1 MADNYNNRNNS
12 KNNKDD
18 IDEFFA
24 QFDRPVQ
31 NRSANAQNG
40 ASRSS
45 RQPSSARRS
54 QPQRRSQQQRNTA
67 NASRSDNVRRQPDAA
82 RTSSANSQR
91 SGQQRN
97 NHAAPSRA
105 QHSNAQKPKNST
117 KSKRPFGFGGSGGGG
132 KKSFANEKP
141 QSLFK
146 KIIKTVVLACLALIM
161 GVGVYAGIVIVTAP
175 NADTDNLYDML
186 SQRSVLYDSEGNEI
200 DNLYFSDGNR
210 TILSYD
216 EIPEDMVNAVVS
228 IEDRKFWDH
237 SGFNFVRMAG
247 AVVDSVFGGGQISGT
262 STITQQLARNVYLSD
277 IKSQRSLSRK
287 ITEAY
292 YTIILEKNLTKEEI
306 MEAYLNTIFLGFNSY
321 GIQAASQAYFSKD
334 TQDLTTL
341 ECAAL
346 AALPQSPDS
355 YALVKTD
362 YNGSGSTSGLP
373 VISSTDSVT
382 YLYNGD
388 ISETR
393 RNAVINNMAEE
404 GYISSEERD
413 NLLSENLADH
423 IKIGVSADADESSY
437 FTDYAI
443 DQLTED
449 IISEYGI
456 SCADARDMIYT
467 NGLKIYT
474 TMDSDIQAI
483 VEDEFADDSNYSG
496 ISSVRRNS
504 DGDILNENGNIMLYD
519 YSHYFNDDDEFTLE
533 SDEYEMNSDGSMTIF
548 AGNRLNIYDIEV
560 NGQPD
565 VSIEFDGMYT
575 QEDGSFYFIEG
586 GALSI
591 PQGYTTTDN
600 DGNAV
605 ISAQFFKDYP
615 DFFTADGD
623 SYVVSSANY
632 SLKQRVRQPQ
642 AATVIME
649 NSTGEIKA
657 MVGGRGTKGSQLFNR
672 ATSERQPGSVMKPI
686 SVYGPALQMSYEY
699 VQDNKTMK
707 LDSSDGSDWGNY
719 ITAGSIINDQPIQY
733 NGRNWPKNWYSG
745 YRGQMTLRH
754 AVEQSV
760 NTCAVKTYQQIGA
773 DYSVSMLKKSGV
785 TSIVEE
791 GDTNDLNP
799 SALALGG
806 MTKGISPLE
815 VTAAYATFVNEGV
828 YKSPIAYTQVLN
840 SNDEVLFEKTS
851 EEERVY
857 NEGVAWIMTD
867 ILRTVVTNG
876 LGSSAAISNQPVA
889 GKTGTTTDSYDL
901 WFCGFTP
908 QYTAAL
914 WMGNDINIE
923 LSAGSSRV
931 AGFWQNIMS
940 RVCEDLPRGSFAEK
954 PSDVTTVNGEYYIE
968 GTYSNVS
975 LSQSG
980 DSGSDSATSA
990 VSSATESISRATTT
1004 QPEPTTPESS
1014 ESPTSP
1020 TSGSSN

>member
-24 QFDRPVQ
+24 QFDKPVQ
-31 NRSANAQNG
+31 GKPAN
-40 ASRSS
+40 SRKAAGTS
-45 RQPSSARRS
+45 RRQ
-54 QPQRRSQQQRNTA
+54 
-67 NASRSDNVRRQPDAA
+67 NVRKHPADTA
-82 RTSSANSQR
+82 RSSSANKR
-91 SGQQRN
+91 SSSAPVSRFRN
-97 NHAAPSRA
+97 
-105 QHSNAQKPKNST
+105 SNQYRLFERPNGK
-117 KSKRPFGFGGSGGGG
+117 KRIGFGGKNGG
-132 KKSFANEKP
+132 KGSENEKT

-146 KIIKTVVLACLALIM
+146 KIAKTTVLACLVIVM
-161 GVGVYAGIVIVTAP
+161 GLGVYAGIVIAAAP

-186 SQRSVLYDSEGNEI
+186 SQRSILYDSEGNEI

-247 AVVDSVFGGGQISGT
+247 AVVDSLFGGGQISGT

-334 TQDLTTL
+334 AQDLTTL

-355 YALVKTD
+355 YALVKTN
-362 YNGSGSTSGLP
+362 YTGSGATSGLP

-404 GYISSEERD
+404 GYINSEERD
-413 NLLSENLADH
+413 SLLSENLADH
-423 IKIGVSADADESSY
+423 INIGVSADADESSY

-456 SCADARDMIYT
+456 SRADARDMIYT
-467 NGLKIYT
+467 GGLKIYT
-474 TMDSDIQAI
+474 TMDSDIQSI

-504 DGDILNENGNIMLYD
+504 EGDILNENGNIMLYD

-548 AGNRLNIYDIEV
+548 AGNRLNIYDVEV
-560 NGQPD
+560 NEQPD
-565 VSIEFDGMYT
+565 VSIEFDGMYI
-575 QEDGSFYFIEG
+575 QEDGAFYFIEG

-605 ISAQFFKDYP
+605 ISAQFFQDYP

-642 AATVIME
+642 AAIVIME

-672 ATSERQPGSVMKPI
+672 ATSERQPGSVIKPI

-699 VQDNKTMK
+699 SQDNKTMQ
-707 LDSSDGSDWGNY
+707 LDNSDGSNWGSY

-733 NGRNWPKNWYSG
+733 NGSNWPKNWYSG

-760 NTCAVKTYQQIGA
+760 NTCAVKTYQQIGS
-773 DYSVSMLKKSGV
+773 DYSVSMLKKAGV
-785 TSIVEE
+785 TSVVEE

-799 SALALGG
+799 AALALGG

-840 SNDEVLFEKTS
+840 SSDEVLFEKTS
-851 EEERVY
+851 EEERIY

-876 LGSSAAISNQPVA
+876 LGTSAAIGSQPVA
-889 GKTGTTTDSYDL
+889 GKTGTTTNSYDL

-914 WMGNDINIE
+914 WMGNDINIK

-931 AGFWQNIMS
+931 AAFWSNIMS

-954 PSDVTTVNGEYYIE
+954 PSNVTTVNGEYYIE

-975 LSQSG
+975 LSQS
-980 DSGSDSATSA
+980 DDSDSDTATSA
-990 VSSATESISRATTT
+990 ASSATETISRATTT
-1004 QPEPTTPESS
+1004 PEQSTSS
-1014 ESPTSP
+1014 ESTESTTTSTDP
-1020 TSGSSN
+1020 AGGG